1 MRVGLLSQAAPCSN
15 FSLDSSYGATAMNL
29 DAFTY
34 AREL

>member
-1 MRVGLLSQAAPCSN
+1 MGLLSQAAPRSN
-15 FSLDSSYGATAMNL
+15 LSLDSSYGAIAMNL